1 MDAALKT
8 AGRRPLRILMVSDVS
23 PAAVEGGGERV
34 LGEEAARLAALGHH
48 VRVLS
53 RAPAGDRRETV
64 ELGGARVRHFQADRR
79 SVLRFIHSS
88 IFAARRAAME
98 ELSREGADVLHLHQP
113 LSGYGVLHSPAG
125 RGTPS
130 LYTFLSPAPLEYRV
144 RQGMTV
150 HHRAGSA
157 GTVGTLLL
165 WTIERACLRR
175 ATRIHVLSDFAADQ
189 LWRLYRI
196 ASDRIVKIPGG
207 ADVDRFRPAADRAS
221 LRKALGLPLHSP
233 VLLTVRNLET
243 RMGLDALIRA
253 VGMVRSHV
261 PDVLLL
267 LGGSGSLRGEL
278 ESLAASLDLADHVRF
293 LGFVPEA
300 ELPLHY
306 QAADA
311 FVLPTRE
318 LEGFGLVTVEA
329 LACGT
334 PVLGTPV
341 GATPEIL
348 RPLDPALL
356 FRDQTAEG
364 IADGI
369 LRFLGADRRDPA
381 ATGRLRQACR
391 DHATTHYAWNA
402 SVARLADVLGEV
414 ATGRPGPAPAPPACP
429 VCDERMAADVCY
441 RGSRYV
447 RCRRCRTGAV
457 AALPTR
463 ARLRMLYEAE
473 YPAAYGHERLAPPR
487 ADMFAAMLD
496 HLGRLRGAGR
506 LLDLGCGGGHLLDA
520 ARRRGWRGIGADLSH
535 AACRVT
541 RERQS
546 IPAVQADLAR
556 LPVRD
561 RGVEVVTLVNVLDHL
576 PDPLGALREVRQ
588 VLVPGGHLVVRI
600 PNAGFHRPWVRLLA
614 SLGPVARWHGWDGY
628 PVLHL
633 YAFTPAGA
641 RQLVRQAGFHVLG
654 VRNSALAA
662 AGAGGPG
669 LPPLAIRR
677 WASAVITAGAQ
688 AMEIVTRGRCLWGPS
703 IEVYAMRPTVETEDR
718 AAPASEAPR

>member
-1 MDAALKT
+1 VDAALKT

-23 PAAVEGGGERV
+23 PAAMEGGGERV
-34 LGEEAARLAALGHH
+34 VGEEAARLAALGHH

-53 RAPAGDRRETV
+53 RAPAGDPRQTV
-64 ELGGARVRHFQADRR
+64 ELGGARIRHFQANRR
-79 SVLRFIHSS
+79 SVLRLIHSS
-88 IFAARRAAME
+88 IFAARRAAVE
-98 ELSREGADVLHLHQP
+98 ELSREGANVLHLHQP
-113 LSGYGVLHSPAG
+113 LSAYGVLHSPAG
-125 RGTPS
+125 RRLPS

-150 HHRAGSA
+150 HHRGGSA

-165 WTIERACLRR
+165 WAIERACLKR
-175 ATRIHVLSDFAADQ
+175 AARIHVLSDFSADQ
-189 LWRLYRI
+189 LWRLYGI
-196 ASDRIVKIPGG
+196 SSDRIVKIPGG
-207 ADVDRFRPAADRAS
+207 ADVDRFRPAARAS
-221 LRKALGLPLHSP
+221 VRKALGLPLHSP
-233 VLLTVRNLET
+233 VLLTVRNLEA
-243 RMGLDALIRA
+243 RMGLDVLIRA
-253 VGMVRSHV
+253 VARVRSRV

-267 LGGSGSLRGEL
+267 VGGSGSLRGEL

-300 ELPLHY
+300 ELPLYY
-306 QAADA
+306 QVADA

-364 IADGI
+364 MADGI
-369 LRFLGADRRDPA
+369 LRFLALDQRDPA
-381 ATGRLRQACR
+381 ATDRLRQACR
-391 DHATTHYAWNA
+391 DHATARYAWDA
-402 SVARLADVLGEV
+402 SVARLAEVLAEV
-414 ATGRPGPAPAPPACP
+414 ATGRPGPAPAAPACP
-429 VCDERMAADVCY
+429 VCDERMAADLCY
-441 RGSRYV
+441 RGSRYL

-457 AALPTR
+457 ADLPTR
-463 ARLRMLYEAE
+463 ARLRMRYEVE
-473 YPAAYGHERLAPPR
+473 YPAAYDHEGLAPPR
-487 ADMFAAMLD
+487 AEMFAALLD
-496 HLGRLRGAGR
+496 QLARLRGAGR
-506 LLDLGCGGGHLLDA
+506 LLDVGCGGGHLLDA
-520 ARRRGWRGIGADLSH
+520 ARRRGWRGIGVDLSH
-535 AACRVT
+535 AACRAT
-541 RERQS
+541 RRQQS
-546 IPAVQADLAR
+546 IPAVQADLTR
-556 LPVRD
+556 LPVKD
-561 RGVEVVTLVNVLDHL
+561 GGVEAVTLVNVLDHL
-576 PDPLGALREVRQ
+576 PDPLGALREIRQ
-588 VLVPGGHLVVRI
+588 ALVPGGHLVVRI

-614 SLGPVARWHGWDGY
+614 SLGPVVRWRGWDCY
-628 PVLHL
+628 PILHL

-677 WASAVITAGAQ
+677 WASAAVTAGGRAL
-688 AMEIVTRGRCLWGPS
+688 EIVTRGRCLWGPS
-703 IEVYAMRPTVETEDR
+703 IEVYAMCPAGETADR
-718 AAPASEAPR
+718 AAPPPR